1 MLSEKKKPDSKG
13 PDCMISDGEQSRS
26 NTILEMESRV
36 MSAGRRRLACGSQ
49 GLAQASLVSWYDATS

>member
-36 MSAGRRRLACGSQ
+36 MSVGGE
-49 GLAQASLVSWYDATS
+49 GLRVAPRGWHKRAS